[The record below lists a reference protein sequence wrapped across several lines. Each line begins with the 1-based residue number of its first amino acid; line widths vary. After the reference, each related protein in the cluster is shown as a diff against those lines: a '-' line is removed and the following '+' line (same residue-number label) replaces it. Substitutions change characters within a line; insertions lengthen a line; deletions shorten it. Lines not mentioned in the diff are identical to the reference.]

1 MLGSLILIVVAQIAK
16 GDAALDQAVRRELAR
31 QMPKPNRD
39 APYVK
44 RVPPTFTWFPLPL
57 DYVEACLGQGPRAR
71 PLSGPDACPADPVLL
86 AQAVANSTEGR
97 VIDVLFAW
105 TQQGER
111 PQWYEVMNILSHM
124 EPLERLSTLA
134 GEDVHHGRLSL
145 ASFLGYWRADALA
158 TEARVAL
165 IDRLTADQAKGN
177 QVGTGL
183 ERLERAQRRAEGA
196 DAGAAI
202 SNQR

>member
-1 MLGSLILIVVAQIAK
+1 MVVAQIAK
-16 GDAALDQAVRRELAR
+16 GDAAIDEAVRREIAR
-31 QMPKPNRD
+31 QMPKPRRGVPYAKR
-39 APYVK
+39 AP
-44 RVPPTFTWFPLPL
+44 TNFNSFPLPL

-71 PLSGPDACPADPVLL
+71 PLSGRNACPAGPVLL
-86 AQAVANSTEGR
+86 AQAVSKSTEVR

-111 PQWYEVMNILSHM
+111 PQWYEVMKILSRM

-145 ASFLGYWRADALA
+145 AFYLGYGRADALT
-158 TEARVAL
+158 TEARRTL
-165 IDRLTADQAKGN
+165 IARLTADQAKGG
-177 QVGTGL
+177 QVGSGL
-183 ERLERAQRRAEGA
+183 ERLERAERRPEAA
-196 DAGAAI
+196 DAGAASS